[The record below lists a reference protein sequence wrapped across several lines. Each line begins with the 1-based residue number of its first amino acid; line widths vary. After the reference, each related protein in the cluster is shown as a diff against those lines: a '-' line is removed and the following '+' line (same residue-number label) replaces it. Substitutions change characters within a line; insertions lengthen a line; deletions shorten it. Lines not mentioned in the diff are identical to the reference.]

1 MQRINIIKG
10 DDKTIT
16 TTFKDADGV
25 VIDITGYTVFFTAK
39 SKVSLA
45 DADAEISKT
54 ITSHSDPTVGQT
66 QIILSDSETDISV
79 GKYFWDLQIK
89 DTSDKISS
97 TNMGELF
104 IVQDV
109 TTRIE

>member
-1 MQRINIIKG
+1 MQRINIIKA

-16 TTFKDADGV
+16 VTFKDADGV

-39 SKVSLA
+39 A
-45 DADAEISKT
+45 DLKSTDTAIAKT
-54 ITSHSDPTVGQT
+54 ITTHSDPEAGQT
-66 QIILSDSETDISV
+66 QIVLDQEDTDITV

-89 DTSDKISS
+89 DTNDKISS

-109 TTRIE
+109 TERIE

>member
-10 DDKTIT
+10 DDKAIT

-39 SKVSLA
+39 SDLKLA
-45 DADAEISKT
+45 DADAEISKE
-54 ITSHSDPTVGQT
+54 ITVHTNPTQGET
-66 QIILSDSETDISV
+66 QIVLDQDDTNIAV

>member
-16 TTFKDADGV
+16 VTFKDADGV

-39 SKVSLA
+39 SNVNLA
-45 DADAEISKT
+45 DDEAEISKT
-54 ITSHSDPTVGQT
+54 ITDHTDLTQGET
-66 QIILSDSETDISV
+66 QIILTNLETNINV

-89 DTSDKISS
+89 DGSDRISAY
-97 TNMGELF
+97 
-104 IVQDV
+104 
-109 TTRIE
+109 